1 MSCSLP
7 IIRDT
12 EGDFSST
19 CPRRVG
25 LKDLTRIHRTLPV
38 FQTDNEDIEVL
49 QAEDGAA
56 ILDEITA
63 NHIIDNLKE

>member
-1 MSCSLP
+1 MSCSRP
-7 IIRDT
+7 IIRDN

-19 CPRRVG
+19 GPRRVG
-25 LKDLTRIHRTLPV
+25 LKDLESTHRTLPK
-38 FQTDNEDIEVL
+38 FQTNNEDIEVL

>member
-12 EGDFSST
+12 EGDFSFY
-19 CPRRVG
+19 CPDRVG
-25 LKDLTRIHRTLPV
+25 LKDLENIHRELPV

-49 QAEDGAA
+49 QAEDGEAV
-56 ILDEITA
+56 LDEITA
-63 NHIIDNLKE
+63 NYIIDNLKE

>member
-1 MSCSLP
+1 MSCSFP
-7 IIRDT
+7 IIRDN
-12 EGDFSST
+12 EGDFSSR
-19 CPRRVG
+19 CPQRAG
-25 LKDLTRIHRTLPV
+25 LKDLHRIHRTLPA
-38 FQTDNEDIEVL
+38 FQTDNEDVEVL